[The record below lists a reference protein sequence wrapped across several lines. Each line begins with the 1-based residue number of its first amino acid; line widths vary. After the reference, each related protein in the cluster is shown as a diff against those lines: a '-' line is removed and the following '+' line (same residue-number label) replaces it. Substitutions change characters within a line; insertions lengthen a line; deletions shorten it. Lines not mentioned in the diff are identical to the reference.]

1 MFNQPCPRRGGGI
14 FLKPKLRSTFGNKS
28 WAFLPGDLTY
38 SSSLF
43 FPSFFKI
50 GLTFIIIIFLIN
62 FCEVVYSE
70 NCTGIF

>member
-1 MFNQPCPRRGGGI
+1 MFNQPCPRFVGGI
-14 FLKPKLRSTFGNKS
+14 LPKPKFQSTFGNKS

-38 SSSLF
+38 SLSLCFPPGF
-43 FPSFFKI
+43 FEIS
-50 GLTFIIIIFLIN
+50 LTFIIIFLIN